1 MGSNNEYTSLLQ
13 TLNVTDINTVDYD
26 KIDGQ
31 FTPSYIANKTIPSI
45 GWIKNDNEMGITD
58 PNTTLDVVGVGKNID
73 KYQQYFGAL
82 TTGKSSA
89 TKIQNNGQPLGN
101 REFITLPN
109 MKCFDSKFTLHQKQS
124 IVDGM
129 AYYNGDKTNTG
140 VALSAY
146 QTLQDVKD
154 LGNNASNQ
162 QNMQDISCVQVKLI
176 KDGYGNTE
184 KGYIS
189 TNEYYV
195 WQKKDP
201 PIVSLEPFCV
211 DQDTD
216 QGKNIVYGKRA
227 TRVETPLGSLSEGLL
242 TTNLVGDL
250 LSPDKFGKGSFLVSE
265 RSSQQLTQTGVL
277 YPEKFILTTVNSP
290 RLAGEDRRI
299 DNNTNIYSVPYIM
312 SEEEDET
319 KNPYYRLVIDDD
331 IITSLF
337 LGTITVLGLYI
348 IYRMFEKDIR

>member
-1 MGSNNEYTSLLQ
+1 MGSNNEYTSLLK
-13 TLNVTDINTVDYD
+13 TLNVTDVNDVNYVKVDD
-26 KIDGQ
+26 Q
-31 FTPSYIANKTIPSI
+31 LTQNNTIPSI

-82 TTGKSSA
+82 ITGKSPA

-211 DQDTD
+211 ADDTD
-216 QGKNIVYGKRA
+216 QGKNIVYGK
-227 TRVETPLGSLSEGLL
+227 
-242 TTNLVGDL
+242 
-250 LSPDKFGKGSFLVSE
+250 GSFLG
-265 RSSQQLTQTGVL
+265 QQLTQTGVL

-312 SEEEDET
+312 SEEDDES
-319 KNPYYRLVIDDD
+319 KNPHYRLVIDDD

>member
-1 MGSNNEYTSLLQ
+1 MGSNIDYSLLK
-13 TLNVTDINTVDYD
+13 TLNVTDVNDVSYGKVNDT
-26 KIDGQ
+26 Q
-31 FTPSYIANKTIPSI
+31 FTPSSMNNIPSI

-82 TTGKSSA
+82 ITGKSPA

-101 REFITLPN
+101 REFITLPD

-154 LGNNASNQ
+154 LGNNALKQ

-211 DQDTD
+211 DQYGQALPQGRQDTVL
-216 QGKNIVYGKRA
+216 GKNDVYGH
-227 TRVETPLGSLSEGLL
+227 TSQIFV
-242 TTNLVGDL
+242 
-250 LSPDKFGKGSFLVSE
+250 DKHGTKYDYS
-265 RSSQQLTQTGVL
+265 
-277 YPEKFILTTVNSP
+277 Y
-290 RLAGEDRRI
+290 
-299 DNNTNIYSVPYIM
+299 NNTNIYSVPYIM
-312 SEEEDET
+312 VDPGQNESIIMSEDDYES

-348 IYRMFEKDIR
+348 IYRMFEKDIRY

>member
-1 MGSNNEYTSLLQ
+1 MGSNIDFSLLK
-13 TLNVTDINTVDYD
+13 TLNVTDINDVSYGKVNDT
-26 KIDGQ
+26 Q
-31 FTPSYIANKTIPSI
+31 FTSSSMNNIPSI

-82 TTGKSSA
+82 ITGKSPA
-89 TKIQNNGQPLGN
+89 TKIQKNGQPLGN
-101 REFITLPN
+101 REFITLPD

-154 LGNNASNQ
+154 LGNNALKQ

-201 PIVSLEPFCV
+201 PIVSLEPFYV
-211 DQDTD
+211 ADDTD
-216 QGKNIVYGKRA
+216 QGKNIVYGK
-227 TRVETPLGSLSEGLL
+227 
-242 TTNLVGDL
+242 
-250 LSPDKFGKGSFLVSE
+250 GSFLG
-265 RSSQQLTQTGVL
+265 QQLTQTGVL

-312 SEEEDET
+312 SEEDDEL

>member
-1 MGSNNEYTSLLQ
+1 MGSNIDFSLLK
-13 TLNVTDINTVDYD
+13 TLNITDVNDVNYEKVYD
-26 KIDGQ
+26 QLTKD
-31 FTPSYIANKTIPSI
+31 TDNNTIPSI

-73 KYQQYFGAL
+73 KYQQYYNAL
-82 TTGKSSA
+82 TTGKSPA

-154 LGNNASNQ
+154 LGNNASKQ
-162 QNMQDISCVQVKLI
+162 QNIQDISCVHVKLI

-211 DQDTD
+211 DQDGQASPQGRSKTAQDTD
-216 QGKNIVYGKRA
+216 LGKNDVYGH
-227 TRVETPLGSLSEGLL
+227 TSQIFV
-242 TTNLVGDL
+242 
-250 LSPDKFGKGSFLVSE
+250 DKHGTKYDYS
-265 RSSQQLTQTGVL
+265 
-277 YPEKFILTTVNSP
+277 Y
-290 RLAGEDRRI
+290 
-299 DNNTNIYSVPYIM
+299 NNTNIYSVPYIM
-312 SEEEDET
+312 VDPGQNESIIMSEDDDES

>member
-1 MGSNNEYTSLLQ
+1 MGSNNEYTSLLK
-13 TLNVTDINTVDYD
+13 TLNVTDVNDVNYVKVDD
-26 KIDGQ
+26 Q
-31 FTPSYIANKTIPSI
+31 LTQNNTIPSI

-73 KYQQYFGAL
+73 KYQQYFDAL
-82 TTGKSSA
+82 ITGKSPA

-211 DQDTD
+211 ADDTD
-216 QGKNIVYGKRA
+216 QGKNIVYGK
-227 TRVETPLGSLSEGLL
+227 
-242 TTNLVGDL
+242 
-250 LSPDKFGKGSFLVSE
+250 GSFLG
-265 RSSQQLTQTGVL
+265 QQLTQTGVL

-299 DNNTNIYSVPYIM
+299 DNNTNIYSVPYSM
-312 SEEEDET
+312 SEEDDES